1 MAMTNELLNFATVCG
16 KVMST
21 VKFGNTSVPSPSA
34 TTSNTT
40 TRSAQ
45 ERITSAYTVP
55 MPMNETNRKR
65 QAEAISR
72 TKKNT
77 FNVLC
82 FRRIQGRCTRCGDSN
97 HLAWPSKTD
106 PSYPVC
112 PIVPDSPEHEDAK
125 RHNAQDIRL
134 GYDPAK
140 GEEYIQTAVERGLVK
155 PSERMAKLQENSTNT
170 RPPILSRLTGSNAV
184 ARVNPVPENA

>member
-1 MAMTNELLNFATVCG
+1 
-16 KVMST
+16 
-21 VKFGNTSVPSPSA
+21 
-34 TTSNTT
+34 
-40 TRSAQ
+40 
-45 ERITSAYTVP
+45 
-55 MPMNETNRKR
+55 
-65 QAEAISR
+65 
-72 TKKNT
+72 
-77 FNVLC
+77 
-82 FRRIQGRCTRCGDSN
+82 
-97 HLAWPSKTD
+97 
-106 PSYPVC
+106 VC